1 MNKLSKYLS
10 LLKFSIT
17 KPKSG
22 FEIIQSAKGARDDSQ
37 HTILNHQFSS
47 QDLVGCLNTLFP
59 DSRLTKEDLVNS
71 TREVESHFKSFFDS
85 IKNYESFSKNKPYP
99 TDYSIQDNSKLFL
112 YALCKI
118 TQPELVV
125 ETGVAYGLSTS
136 YILQALHENKHGMLY
151 SIDSVFRPWE
161 TDMMIGSAIPD
172 KLTNHWKLI
181 RGSSKERLND
191 LLESLGQIDIF
202 LHDSMHTY
210 KNMIFEFETSWP
222 HIKNN
227 GFLLSDDISENNS
240 FLEFYTSHNVTPILL
255 SSSEKKPAFGIIQK

>member
-22 FEIIQSAKGARDDSQ
+22 FEIIQSAKGAHDDSQ
-37 HTILNHQFSS
+37 HAILNHKFSS
-47 QDLVGCLNTLFP
+47 QDLVGCLSRLFP

-71 TREVESHFKSFFDS
+71 TKEVESHFKSFFDS
-85 IKNYESFSKNKPYP
+85 IKNYESLSKNKPYP

-172 KLTNHWKLI
+172 KLANRWKLI

-191 LLESLGQIDIF
+191 LLESLGQVDIF

-210 KNMIFEFETSWP
+210 KNMIFEFEASWP